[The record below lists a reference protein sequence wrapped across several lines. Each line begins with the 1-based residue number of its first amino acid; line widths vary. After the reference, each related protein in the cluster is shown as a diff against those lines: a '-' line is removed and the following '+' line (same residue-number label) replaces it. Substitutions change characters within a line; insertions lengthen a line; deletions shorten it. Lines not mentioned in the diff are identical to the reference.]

1 MTDFVSTWNE
11 ESFLTTPVGPLGL
24 IAMRGTEEIAGKVNQ
39 WLLKWRQHSEAT
51 MPGDMTTTPGMGR
64 EDFLVRTTCPRFG
77 NGEGKGLIKDSV
89 RGLDLYI
96 LCDVGA
102 YNCTYDMYGQK
113 VPMSP
118 DDHYMD
124 LKRTIAA
131 VGGKAKRITVIM
143 PMLYGGR
150 QHRRS
155 SRESL
160 DCALMLQELCRMGVS
175 NIITFDAHDPRVQ
188 NAIPEGGFES
198 VMPSYQIFKALLKKE
213 KTLNLDKD
221 HLMIVSPDDHYMDLK
236 RTIAAV
242 GGKAKRIT
250 VIMPML
256 YGGRQHRRASRESL
270 DCAMMLQE
278 LERMGV
284 NNIITFDAHDPRVQ
298 NAIPEGG
305 FESVMPSY
313 QIFKALLKKE
323 KTLRLDKDH
332 LMIVSPDEGALDRN
346 IFYASV
352 LGVDMGMFYKRRDYT
367 RIVNG
372 RNPIIAHEYMGSDLD
387 GKDVFVADDI
397 LSSGESMIDVARN
410 LKGRNANRIFA
421 AVTFPLFTN
430 GLDLYNKAYEE
441 GLIDGVISTNL
452 TYRTPELQAAPW
464 FIEAD
469 MSKYISYIIATL
481 NHDRSLSRLLSPSD
495 RINAL
500 KERYEQEQIESGF
513 KLV

>member
-39 WLLKWRQHSEAT
+39 WLLKWRRQTEET
-51 MPGDMTTTPGMGR
+51 LPGDMTTTPGMGR
-64 EDFLVRTTCPRFG
+64 EDFLIRTSCPRFG
-77 NGEGKGLIKDSV
+77 NGEGKGLIKESV

-160 DCALMLQELCRMGVS
+160 DCA
-175 NIITFDAHDPRVQ
+175 
-188 NAIPEGGFES
+188 
-198 VMPSYQIFKALLKKE
+198 
-213 KTLNLDKD
+213 
-221 HLMIVSPDDHYMDLK
+221 
-236 RTIAAV
+236 
-242 GGKAKRIT
+242 
-250 VIMPML
+250 
-256 YGGRQHRRASRESL
+256 
-270 DCAMMLQE
+270 MMLQE
-278 LERMGV
+278 LSRMGV

-298 NAIPEGG
+298 NATPEGG
-305 FESVMPSY
+305 FENVMPSY
-313 QIFKALLKKE
+313 QIFKALLRRRKD
-323 KTLRLDKDH
+323 LMIDKDH
-332 LMIVSPDEGALDRN
+332 LMVCSPDEGALDRN

-352 LGVDMGMFYKRRDYT
+352 LGVEMGMFYKRRDYT

-372 RNPIIAHEYMGSDLD
+372 RNPIVAHEYMGNDVD

-410 LKGRNANRIFA
+410 LKKRNANRIFA

-430 GLDLYNKAYEE
+430 GLELYNKAYEE

-495 RINAL
+495 RISAL
-500 KERYEQEQIESGF
+500 MDRYNKEKGEQA
-513 KLV
+513 

>member
-1 MTDFVSTWNE
+1 MQTDATTIRNEVFGVTDFVSTWNE
-11 ESFLTTPVGPLGL
+11 ESFLTTPLGPLGL

-155 SRESL
+155 ARESL
-160 DCALMLQELCRMGVS
+160 DCALMLQELVRMGVS

-213 KTLNLDKD
+213 KNLHLDK
-221 HLMIVSPDDHYMDLK
+221 
-236 RTIAAV
+236 
-242 GGKAKRIT
+242 
-250 VIMPML
+250 
-256 YGGRQHRRASRESL
+256 E
-270 DCAMMLQE
+270 
-278 LERMGV
+278 
-284 NNIITFDAHDPRVQ
+284 
-298 NAIPEGG
+298 
-305 FESVMPSY
+305 
-313 QIFKALLKKE
+313 
-323 KTLRLDKDH
+323 H

-352 LGVDMGMFYKRRDYT
+352 LGVEMGMFYKRRDYT

-372 RNPIIAHEYMGSDLD
+372 RNPIVAHEYMGNDVD

-410 LKGRNANRIFA
+410 LKSRNANRIFA

-430 GLDLYNKAYEE
+430 GLELYNKAYDE

-481 NHDRSLSRLLSPSD
+481 NHDRSLSKLLSPSD
-495 RINAL
+495 RIAAL
-500 KERYEQEQIESGF
+500 KERYEQEQVASGI

>member
-24 IAMRGTEEIAGKVNQ
+24 IAMHGTEEIAGKVNQ
-39 WLLKWRQHSEAT
+39 WLLQWRKHTEAT

-64 EDFLVRTTCPRFG
+64 EDFLIRTVCPRFG
-77 NGEGKGLIKDSV
+77 NGEGKGLIKESV

-160 DCALMLQELCRMGVS
+160 DCALMLQEL
-175 NIITFDAHDPRVQ
+175 
-188 NAIPEGGFES
+188 
-198 VMPSYQIFKALLKKE
+198 
-213 KTLNLDKD
+213 
-221 HLMIVSPDDHYMDLK
+221 
-236 RTIAAV
+236 
-242 GGKAKRIT
+242 
-250 VIMPML
+250 
-256 YGGRQHRRASRESL
+256 
-270 DCAMMLQE
+270 
-278 LERMGV
+278 ERMGV

-298 NAIPEGG
+298 NATPEGG
-305 FESVMPSY
+305 FENVMPSY

-323 KTLRLDKDH
+323 KTLQLDKEH

-372 RNPIIAHEYMGSDLD
+372 RNPIVAHEYMGN
-387 GKDVFVADDI
+387 DVAGRDIFVADDI

-410 LKGRNANRIFA
+410 LKSRNANRIFA

-430 GLDLYNKAYEE
+430 GLELYNKAYEE

-481 NHDRSLSRLLSPSD
+481 NHDRSLSKLLSPSD
-495 RINAL
+495 RIAAL
-500 KERYEQEQIESGF
+500 KAKYEQEQIANGI

>member
-1 MTDFVSTWNE
+1 
-11 ESFLTTPVGPLGL
+11 
-24 IAMRGTEEIAGKVNQ
+24 MRGTEEIAGKVNQ
-39 WLLKWRQHSEAT
+39 WLLKWRQHTEEAL
-51 MPGDMTTTPGMGR
+51 PGDMTTTPGMGR
-64 EDFLVRTTCPRFG
+64 DSFLVRTSCPRFG

-143 PMLYGGR
+143 PLLYGGR

-160 DCALMLQELCRMGVS
+160 DCA
-175 NIITFDAHDPRVQ
+175 
-188 NAIPEGGFES
+188 
-198 VMPSYQIFKALLKKE
+198 
-213 KTLNLDKD
+213 
-221 HLMIVSPDDHYMDLK
+221 
-236 RTIAAV
+236 
-242 GGKAKRIT
+242 
-250 VIMPML
+250 
-256 YGGRQHRRASRESL
+256 
-270 DCAMMLQE
+270 MMLQE
-278 LERMGV
+278 LSRMGV

-298 NAIPEGG
+298 NATPEGG
-305 FESVMPSY
+305 FENVMPSY
-313 QIFKALLKKE
+313 QIFKALLRRRKD
-323 KTLRLDKDH
+323 LMLDKDH

-346 IFYASV
+346 IFYATV

-372 RNPIIAHEYMGSDLD
+372 RNPIVAHEYMGNDLD

-397 LSSGESMIDVARN
+397 LSSGESIIDVARQ
-410 LKGRNANRIFA
+410 LKKRNANRIFA

-430 GLDLYNKAYEE
+430 GLELYNKAYEE

-481 NHDRSLSRLLSPSD
+481 NHDRSLSKLLTPYD
-495 RINAL
+495 RIHTL
-500 KERYEQEQIESGF
+500 MERYTQEQIELGIR
-513 KLV
+513 LG

>member
-39 WLLKWRQHSEAT
+39 WLLKWRKHAEATT
-51 MPGDMTTTPGMGR
+51 MPGDMTTAPGMGR

-102 YNCTYDMYGQK
+102 YNCTYDMYGKK

-160 DCALMLQELCRMGVS
+160 DCALMLQEL
-175 NIITFDAHDPRVQ
+175 D
-188 NAIPEGGFES
+188 
-198 VMPSYQIFKALLKKE
+198 
-213 KTLNLDKD
+213 
-221 HLMIVSPDDHYMDLK
+221 
-236 RTIAAV
+236 
-242 GGKAKRIT
+242 
-250 VIMPML
+250 
-256 YGGRQHRRASRESL
+256 
-270 DCAMMLQE
+270 
-278 LERMGV
+278 RMGV

-298 NAIPEGG
+298 NATPEGG
-305 FESVMPSY
+305 FENVMPSY

-323 KTLRLDKDH
+323 KSLQLDKEH

-372 RNPIIAHEYMGSDLD
+372 RNPIVAHEYMGNDVE
-387 GKDVFVADDI
+387 GKDIFVADDI

-410 LKGRNANRIFA
+410 LKSRNANRIFA

-430 GLDLYNKAYEE
+430 GLELYNKAYEE

-481 NHDRSLSRLLSPSD
+481 NHDRSLSKLLSPSD
-495 RINAL
+495 RIAAL
-500 KERYEQEQIESGF
+500 KERYEQEQVANGI

>member
-39 WLLKWRQHSEAT
+39 WLLRWRKHTEAT

-102 YNCTYDMYGQK
+102 YNCTYDMYGTK

-160 DCALMLQELCRMGVS
+160 DCALMLQELERMGV
-175 NIITFDAHDPRVQ
+175 NNLITFDAHDPRVQ
-188 NAIPEGGFES
+188 NAVPEGGFES

-213 KTLNLDKD
+213 KTLQLDK
-221 HLMIVSPDDHYMDLK
+221 
-236 RTIAAV
+236 
-242 GGKAKRIT
+242 
-250 VIMPML
+250 
-256 YGGRQHRRASRESL
+256 E
-270 DCAMMLQE
+270 
-278 LERMGV
+278 
-284 NNIITFDAHDPRVQ
+284 
-298 NAIPEGG
+298 
-305 FESVMPSY
+305 
-313 QIFKALLKKE
+313 
-323 KTLRLDKDH
+323 H

-372 RNPIIAHEYMGSDLD
+372 RNPIVAHEYMGNDVA
-387 GKDVFVADDI
+387 GKDIFVADDI

-410 LKGRNANRIFA
+410 LKSRNANRIFA

-430 GLDLYNKAYEE
+430 GLELYNKAYEE

-481 NHDRSLSRLLSPSD
+481 NHDRSLSKLLSPSD
-495 RINAL
+495 RIAAL
-500 KERYEQEQIESGF
+500 KEKYEQEQVANGI

>member
-39 WLLKWRQHSEAT
+39 WLLKWRKHAEAT
-51 MPGDMTTTPGMGR
+51 TIPGDMTTAPGMGR
-64 EDFLVRTTCPRFG
+64 EDFLIRTSCPRFG

-143 PMLYGGR
+143 PLLYGGR

-155 SRESL
+155 
-160 DCALMLQELCRMGVS
+160 
-175 NIITFDAHDPRVQ
+175 
-188 NAIPEGGFES
+188 
-198 VMPSYQIFKALLKKE
+198 
-213 KTLNLDKD
+213 
-221 HLMIVSPDDHYMDLK
+221 
-236 RTIAAV
+236 
-242 GGKAKRIT
+242 
-250 VIMPML
+250 
-256 YGGRQHRRASRESL
+256 SRESL

-284 NNIITFDAHDPRVQ
+284 NNLITFDAHDPRVQ
-298 NAIPEGG
+298 NAVPEGG
-305 FESVMPSY
+305 FENVMPSY

-323 KTLRLDKDH
+323 KTIQLDKEH

-372 RNPIIAHEYMGSDLD
+372 RNPIVAHEYMGNDVE
-387 GKDVFVADDI
+387 GKDIFVADDI

-410 LKGRNANRIFA
+410 LKSRNANRIFA

-430 GLDLYNKAYEE
+430 GLELYNKAYEE

-481 NHDRSLSRLLSPSD
+481 NHDRSLSKLLNPSD
-495 RINAL
+495 RIATL
-500 KERYEQEQIESGF
+500 KERYEQEQVAAGI

>member
-39 WLLKWRQHSEAT
+39 WLLKWRQHTEAT
-51 MPGDMTTTPGMGR
+51 TIPGDMTTAPGMGR
-64 EDFLVRTTCPRFG
+64 EDFLVRTICPRFG

-160 DCALMLQELCRMGVS
+160 DCALMLQEL
-175 NIITFDAHDPRVQ
+175 D
-188 NAIPEGGFES
+188 
-198 VMPSYQIFKALLKKE
+198 
-213 KTLNLDKD
+213 
-221 HLMIVSPDDHYMDLK
+221 
-236 RTIAAV
+236 
-242 GGKAKRIT
+242 
-250 VIMPML
+250 
-256 YGGRQHRRASRESL
+256 
-270 DCAMMLQE
+270 
-278 LERMGV
+278 RMGV

-298 NAIPEGG
+298 NATPEGG
-305 FESVMPSY
+305 FENVMPSY

-323 KTLRLDKDH
+323 KTLQLDKEH

-372 RNPIIAHEYMGSDLD
+372 RNPIVAHEYMGNNVE
-387 GKDVFVADDI
+387 GKDIFVADDI

-410 LKGRNANRIFA
+410 LKSRNANRIFA

-430 GLDLYNKAYEE
+430 GLELYNKAYEE

-481 NHDRSLSRLLSPSD
+481 NHDRSLSKLLSPSD
-495 RINAL
+495 RIAAL
-500 KERYEQEQIESGF
+500 KARYEQEQVANGI